1 MNRAINQD
9 SVEIIL
15 ANHPP
20 NVLMIALAESWLLL
34 HKKNVEAEE
43 YIKQLEGSVDDWE
56 TLAGQRE
63 DELKALQEERFAAPR
78 PRSY

>member
-20 NVLMIALAESWLLL
+20 NVLLIALAESWLLL
-34 HKKNVEAEE
+34 NKKNVEAEE
-43 YIKQLEGSVDDWE
+43 YIAQLEQSVDDWE

-63 DELKALQEERFAAPR
+63 DELKGLQEERFAAPR